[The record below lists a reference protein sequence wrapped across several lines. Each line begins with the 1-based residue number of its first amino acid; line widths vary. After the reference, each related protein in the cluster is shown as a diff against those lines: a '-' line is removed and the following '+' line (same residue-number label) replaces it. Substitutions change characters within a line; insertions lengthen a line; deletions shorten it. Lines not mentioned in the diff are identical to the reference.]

1 MDPSLFSPSQEY
13 GIENQENY
21 GNCLG
26 TLRDT
31 YMNEGSEIYL
41 SSCQQNRHLQ
51 TSSMEEEIMSR
62 FGILGF
68 DEEPNNFFRLRGVRS
83 STLPEWILDE
93 NGDIRSNITL
103 EKVVEANLLQKFA
116 TDKLGCHFLQSSF
129 YGLSTN
135 GTENELRDRIC
146 KEILE
151 DRETFLS
158 LCRNIFGNFFLQRI
172 IDVSNRSEQEFITK
186 YICSDIANL
195 CLDKSACRVIQTA
208 LERLKP
214 RYADA
219 LVDSIPRDR
228 RLMSICTDQNANHVI
243 QKIVK
248 TKSLK
253 RWSFVVDFLCKSEE
267 ENLLNICQDKYGCRV
282 VQTIVEILS
291 INSFRK
297 RDEKDSRMRLLHK
310 LMNRILLKCHK
321 LTSNEFANYVIQHII
336 SDRDVLKV
344 YRDTIIDKCLLRN
357 LLSMSQEKYASHVVE
372 QALAHAPLHHLL
384 DMMEE
389 IFDGYVPHPE
399 TGKDALDIL
408 IFHQFGNYVVQR
420 MLQICCD
427 AINGKRKTV
436 LDGVDCRDRFE
447 TWLTKLNLRARRE
460 KYRLTR
466 FSSGKKILDILQTM
480 EETYEFSHSPFQFQ
494 VDQTIIGAPSSPQM
508 NSLLFTSSSG
518 WQSPQNSTSSIDYP
532 YFE

>member
-151 DRETFLS
+151 DRETFL
-158 LCRNIFGNFFLQRI
+158 
-172 IDVSNRSEQEFITK
+172 
-186 YICSDIANL
+186 
-195 CLDKSACRVIQTA
+195 
-208 LERLKP
+208 
-214 RYADA
+214 
-219 LVDSIPRDR
+219 
-228 RLMSICTDQNANHVI
+228 
-243 QKIVK
+243 IVK

-427 AINGKRKTV
+427 AINGKR
-436 LDGVDCRDRFE
+436 
-447 TWLTKLNLRARRE
+447 
-460 KYRLTR
+460 
-466 FSSGKKILDILQTM
+466 
-480 EETYEFSHSPFQFQ
+480 
-494 VDQTIIGAPSSPQM
+494 
-508 NSLLFTSSSG
+508 
-518 WQSPQNSTSSIDYP
+518 
-532 YFE
+532 